1 MDEILPL
8 DLVRILSFHLICKQ
22 EECSDLAGKVTDLQ
36 LNAGFL

>member
-22 EECSDLAGKVTDLQ
+22 EECADLAGKVAELQ
-36 LNAGFL
+36 LNEGVL